1 MPNVEIILKT
11 IDQSSPNVK
20 RVKEEFKSL
29 VPGLESA
36 SKGVGSFISAN
47 AALIGTVT
55 AVGVAAGKAYQEFQ
69 NYAGQVRDLAA
80 VSGTGA
86 VEASKL
92 LQVLDDYQLTA
103 QDVTAATR
111 FMTKAGLTPTI
122 DTLAKLSDQYNAIND
137 PMAKNEFILK
147 NLGKGGLQ
155 WVNVLK
161 QGGDALR
168 AQSDE
173 VSKSLILSDEQIKK
187 AEQARLAVDAW
198 ADAWQGFKISVG
210 SAIGGI
216 IAANAEASNM
226 AQQFTKLTGE
236 TNYARGSQAKYN
248 EDLKTFTAQMER
260 GKAMTEFY
268 QTALQNNNDT
278 MSAAA
283 PTIEQMTT
291 RNQGLLGVIE
301 NLQSETD
308 NYNSKNADL
317 LAKLKDLTAEQANTA
332 TWSSKYGELT
342 SQIENT
348 KGAISTL
355 AAEHEAAG
363 KKIAFSLIQ
372 QKMAM
377 DGLSNSEFQS
387 LLKLGEQW
395 GIYDKSVVTAAIA
408 MDGAASRMVDSLS
421 GPKQSLLDINNK
433 IKNLKKLS
441 EQEIVI
447 SVTANVATVGG
458 LPAGVHVSGGGS
470 GTNNACFTG
479 DTLVTLADGSTKPF
493 MDMQVGDALLSWDI
507 ENKQPVISYV
517 TEVIRHAPHEGGRLL
532 LINGHIKVTEE
543 HMLFDG
549 TNWKPAGWF
558 APGNT
563 IAGLDGSVVLV
574 ASVRELVKDAPTYNL
589 EVDHNAHNYFANGI
603 LAHNATT
610 GKWTGGQLGGQWT
623 WVGDMPGGRPG
634 PYSELVSPSGRVY
647 NAKESRMIAQSGI
660 LDDVNFMAQGGDVFT
675 GSSKP
680 AKKSAISNRPSAK
693 AGRVGSRPASVTNAA
708 ESPNPQSN
716 NSVVNSQMQQQMQQQ
731 QQAIAAA
738 TMQTDTLNA
747 ILDVLSVKLARDIGK
762 QVGGQ
767 LAKFS

>member
-11 IDQSSPNVK
+11 IDQASPNVK
-20 RVKEEFKSL
+20 KVKEEFKSL

-36 SKGVGSFISAN
+36 SKGVGNFISAN

-55 AVGVAAGKAYQEFQ
+55 AVAVAASKAYNEFQ

-173 VSKSLILSDEQIKK
+173 VSKSLILTDEQIKK

-198 ADAWQGFKISVG
+198 SDAWQGFKISVG

-216 IAANAEASNM
+216 IAANDQASKMRDTFFELNNI
-226 AQQFTKLTGE
+226 QQTG
-236 TNYARGSQAKYN
+236 RGSAAKYKD
-248 EDLKTFTAQMER
+248 EITAFTAQMER
-260 GKAMTEFY
+260 GKAATEFY
-268 QTALQNNNDT
+268 SKMQSDLTGT
-278 MSAAA
+278 MEAAG

-317 LAKLKDLTAEQANTA
+317 LAKLKELTTEQENTS
-332 TWSSKYGELT
+332 TWSTKYGELT
-342 SQIENT
+342 AQIDTT
-348 KGAISTL
+348 KGAISAL
-355 AAEHEAAG
+355 AEEHAAAG

-377 DGLSNSEFQS
+377 DGLTDSEFQS

-395 GIYDKSVVTAAIA
+395 GIYDTSVVTAAIA

-421 GPKQSLLDINNK
+421 GPKQSLLDINDK

-441 EQEIVI
+441 EQEITI
-447 SVTANVATVGG
+447 SVTANVHTVGG
-458 LPAGVHVSGGGS
+458 LPAGVTVAGGGS
-470 GTNNACFTG
+470 GTGNACFTG
-479 DTLVTLADGSTKPF
+479 DILVTLADGSTKPI
-493 MDMQVGDALLSWDI
+493 MDIQVGDALLSWDT
-507 ENKQPVISYV
+507 EKQQPVISYV
-517 TEVIRHAPHEGGRLL
+517 TEVIRHAAHEGGRLL

-549 TNWKPAGWF
+549 ENWKPAGWF
-558 APGNT
+558 VPGNVLV
-563 IAGLDGSVVLV
+563 GLDGSLV
-574 ASVRELVKDAPTYNL
+574 KVQSVREIIKDAPTYNL

-660 LDDVNFMAQGGDVFT
+660 LNDVNFMAQGGDVFT

-680 AKKSAISNRPSAK
+680 AKKSAISSRPSAK
-693 AGRVGSRPASVTNAA
+693 AGRVGSRPASVANAA

-731 QQAIAAA
+731 QQAIAA
-738 TMQTDTLNA
+738 TMENTSTLA
-747 ILDVLSVKLARDIGK
+747 EILSVLKSDNPRAIGK
-762 QVGGQ
+762 AVGAQ